1 MNMKEHVMSRFGRS
15 STVDQNMK
23 HQLPRDE
30 SLMLNSIID
39 IKVRLFCNLPLHN
52 GPALLE
58 TNGSGTLY
66 GAKLVKL

>member
-1 MNMKEHVMSRFGRS
+1 
-15 STVDQNMK
+15 
-23 HQLPRDE
+23 
-30 SLMLNSIID
+30 MLNSIID
-39 IKVRLFCNLPLHN
+39 IKVRLFGNLPLHN

>member
-1 MNMKEHVMSRFGRS
+1 MKEHMMSRFGRS

-39 IKVRLFCNLPLHN
+39 IKVRLFCNLPL
-52 GPALLE
+52 PALLE
-58 TNGSGTLY
+58 SLY
-66 GAKLVKL
+66 GTKLVELQNYSP